1 MKKFNDS
8 IINIAEDELNFILKQ
23 NEPIYSKTNQ
33 IDERDKK
40 LQKTLDKNREN
51 MTSSINSNILK
62 IGRNI
67 LSLDY
72 FNSLKILDIDY
83 LILFE
88 FKTNKLLSRNIE
100 IYLEEKFDFTSLYNQ
115 IGEIILNKF
124 IQAFDRYNIQNKLT
138 QILKKSLLI
147 LG

>member
-1 MKKFNDS
+1 LKKFNDS